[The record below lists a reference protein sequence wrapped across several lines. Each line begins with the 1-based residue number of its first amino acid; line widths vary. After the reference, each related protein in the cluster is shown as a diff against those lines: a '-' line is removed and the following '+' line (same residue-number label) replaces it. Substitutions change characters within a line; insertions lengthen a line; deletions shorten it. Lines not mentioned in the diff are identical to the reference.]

1 MSPALVVTVTEMQPT
16 QAITIAPDG
25 TRFAIPLSMIV
36 GKPVLNQPL
45 FVHIAALGSEANA
58 QHPLA
63 QAVIEH
69 LLTPSS

>member
-1 MSPALVVTVTEMQPT
+1 MSSALIVTVTEIQPT
-16 QAITIAPDG
+16 QAITVAPDG
-25 TRFAIPLSMIV
+25 TRFTIPLSIIV

-45 FVHIAALGSEANA
+45 FVHIAAPGSEANT

-63 QAVIEH
+63 QAVVEH